1 MQHRLLIAV
10 AIILLAMA
18 PVPAISEVSVLS
30 AVGMRQ
36 VMLELAPQF
45 ERASGHRVVLTFESS
60 GLIVKRLQNTAHADV
75 VLINDAGLEQLVRA
89 GLMVNGSARP
99 IATSQV
105 GVAVRSGAPK
115 PDISTPEAFIRALL
129 AARMVT
135 YPDAALAGSSGV
147 HLASVMGR
155 LGIAAQ
161 MKSRTIYP
169 DPPGPGATTPGSLVA
184 AGKADLAL
192 HQIQELIAVRGIDLV
207 GPVPDELQ
215 QTFTFSAAIV
225 RGAIDVVAATA
236 LTEFLGTAE
245 SRTVILAKG
254 MGVPVR

>member
-1 MQHRLLIAV
+1 V
-10 AIILLAMA
+10 T
-18 PVPAISEVSVLS
+18 
-30 AVGMRQ
+30 
-36 VMLELAPQF
+36 
-45 ERASGHRVVLTFESS
+45 LTFESS
-60 GLIVKRLQNTAHADV
+60 GLIVKRLQTTVHADV
-75 VLINDAGLEQLVRA
+75 VLINDAGLQQLVRA
-89 GLMVNGSARP
+89 GLVAAGSAMP

-115 PDISTPEAFIRALL
+115 PDISTAEAFTRTLL

-135 YPDAALAGSSGV
+135 YPDAALEGSSGV
-147 HLASVMGR
+147 HLAAVMAR

-161 MKSRTIYP
+161 MKARTIYP

-184 AGKADLAL
+184 TGKADIAL
-192 HQIQELIAVRGIDLV
+192 HQMQELIAVQGIDMV

-225 RGAIDVVAATA
+225 RGAVDVAAATA
-236 LTEFLGTAE
+236 LTEFLRTPE

-254 MGVPVR
+254 MGLPVR